1 MSFFVVGISAL
12 IVAALTLFSGFGMG
26 TLLMPVFAIFFPL
39 EIAIAATAVVHL
51 ANNIFK
57 VFLVGKSAD
66 KEVLIK
72 FSVPAIATAIM
83 GAFLLNYLSGI
94 NPITTYT
101 LAEKTFT
108 VTPIKVIIAVVI
120 FMFALYELIPRFDK
134 ISFDRRYLSLGGAI
148 SGFFGGIS
156 GLQGAMRSA
165 FLIKANLT
173 KEAFIGTGVMA
184 AVLVDTS
191 RLMVYGVTIFS
202 GNFKTLTGSD
212 TGWLVLVA
220 IITAFIGSYF
230 GKRMVK
236 KVTLKTIQLIVGIM
250 LILLAVLLAA
260 GMV

>member
-1 MSFFVVGISAL
+1 MSFLVVGISAL
-12 IVAALTLFSGFGMG
+12 IVSALTLFSGFGLG

-57 VFLVGKSAD
+57 VFLVGKNAD
-66 KEVLIK
+66 KEVLLK
-72 FSVPAIATAIM
+72 FAVPAMATAII
-83 GAFLLNYLSGI
+83 GALLLNYLSGI

-108 VTPIKVIIAVVI
+108 VTPIKVIIAVII
-120 FMFALYELIPRFDK
+120 FMFALYELIPRFEK
-134 ISFDRRYLSLGGAI
+134 ISFDRRFLSLGGAI
-148 SGFFGGIS
+148 SGFFGGLS

-165 FLIKANLT
+165 FLIRANLS
-173 KEAFIGTGVMA
+173 KEAFIGTGAMA

-191 RLMVYGVTIFS
+191 RLLVYGVTIFS
-202 GNFKTLTGSD
+202 SNFKTLAGSD

-220 IITAFIGSYF
+220 TITAFIGSYF

-250 LILLAVLLAA
+250 LILLAFLLAA